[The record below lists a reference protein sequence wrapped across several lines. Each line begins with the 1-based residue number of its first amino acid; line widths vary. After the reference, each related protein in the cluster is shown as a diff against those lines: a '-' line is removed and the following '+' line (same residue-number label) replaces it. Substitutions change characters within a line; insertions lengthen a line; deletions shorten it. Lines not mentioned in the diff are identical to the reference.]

1 MQKIFQVQELNV
13 LKKAGYSA
21 VGRSVSSEKHSAFCI
36 LHSAFL
42 RAFTLIEL
50 LLVIV
55 LLAIITAIILP
66 SFVRSIQ
73 GQRLSTAARTL
84 ATVSRYARSMAV
96 LKQTDLVLTFNLANG
111 QVDLVSSNTS
121 LPSFSRVVHGV
132 RLAEVAI
139 EGAEPVQEGVGKVQF
154 QRNGVC
160 SPFVVTIMDP
170 NGNYVR
176 LSVDALGRVK
186 SKDFVGE

>member
-1 MQKIFQVQELNV
+1 MTSPTEIVHRGSN
-13 LKKAGYSA
+13 
-21 VGRSVSSEKHSAFCI
+21 RPSAF
-36 LHSAFL
+36 S

-55 LLAIITAIILP
+55 LLAIITAIVVP

-121 LPSFSRVVHGV
+121 LPSFSRVVQGV

-154 QRNGVC
+154 RRNGVC

-170 NGNYVR
+170 KGNSVR

-186 SKDFVGE
+186 SKEFVGE